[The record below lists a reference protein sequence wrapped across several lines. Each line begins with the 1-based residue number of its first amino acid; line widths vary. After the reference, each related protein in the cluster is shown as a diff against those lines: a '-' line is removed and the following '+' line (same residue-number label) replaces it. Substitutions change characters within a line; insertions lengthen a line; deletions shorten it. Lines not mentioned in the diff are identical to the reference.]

1 MSMARS
7 RHGNSN
13 DMEEEEAPWMGLQ
26 QRKNRCYRDAGT
38 SPSPSSDR
46 TPLVRSQTQSRQQ
59 QLQPRA
65 TKNMMEK
72 EKVVD
77 VVYYLSRNGLLEQP
91 HFMEVPLS
99 SPAVGLHLRDV
110 IARLDSLRGRGLAAM
125 YCWSS
130 KRNYKGGY
138 VWQDLSEDDLI
149 HPRNDGQEYVLK
161 GSRLLH
167 LPSSR
172 SFRSSDA
179 TPSPSLSSKNSSYDF
194 HGTPK
199 TGRNRT
205 IPHTYEAR
213 STAEFVRNSTD
224 ASTQTDGDKGRTAF
238 PSSFT
243 EELRKV
249 ETQWG
254 ASASP
259 PPGSSSSNEG
269 MEDGINKVGYGRD
282 IRNQVSEGERPSG
295 RMKAASSALMQ
306 LIMCIPKSAVDGGGV
321 DTINNVHV

>member
-7 RHGNSN
+7 RQASSN
-13 DMEEEEAPWMGLQ
+13 GTEEEEAPWMGLQ
-26 QRKNRCYRDAGT
+26 QRNNRFYRDAGT
-38 SPSPSSDR
+38 SPSPSPGR
-46 TPLVRSQTQSRQQ
+46 TALVWSQTQPPLQQ
-59 QLQPRA
+59 QPRA
-65 TKNMMEK
+65 TKKMMEQK
-72 EKVVD
+72 KVVD

-110 IARLDSLRGRGLAAM
+110 IARLDSLRGRGLADM

-130 KRNYKGGY
+130 KRNYRGGY

-149 HPRNDGQEYVLK
+149 HPCNDGQEYVLK
-161 GSRLLH
+161 GSQLLQ
-167 LPSSR
+167 LPSSG
-172 SFRSSDA
+172 SFRPEDV
-179 TPSPSLSSKNSSYDF
+179 TPSPSLASKNSSYDSP
-194 HGTPK
+194 GTPK
-199 TGRNRT
+199 TGRNCAV
-205 IPHTYEAR
+205 PHSYEAR

-224 ASTQTDGDKGRTAF
+224 AATQTDGDKGRAF
-238 PSSFT
+238 PSSFA

-249 ETQWG
+249 ETQGG
-254 ASASP
+254 ASTSP

-269 MEDGINKVGYGRD
+269 MEDGIKKVCYGRD

-306 LIMCIPKSAVDGGGV
+306 LIMCVPKSAVDGGGV
-321 DTINNVHV
+321 NTTINNVHV